1 MANSLNGAT
10 RKLLDGKLTLY
21 LRPNSSFWWAGFY
34 RDGKHVRFSTQSPV
48 LAVAETRATQ
58 WYYQQQLQT
67 AASLAKIPRAQTL
80 HQAVNLAIAQY
91 TQDAAQGR
99 RSERYVVTM
108 NRQMARL
115 TQLLPDMALAQVN
128 QSTWNLLKQQLL
140 HHSPSMAAGTLHRYQ
155 MALRIV
161 LNEAVR
167 NNQLTQAPRLLA
179 DFSMRSTPTPRT
191 WFELAEYQRLVS
203 HLRMQVECTRG
214 GNAAKHQ
221 AALELLDYVEFV
233 VASGLRLGEA
243 HNVRFC
249 DVCVIGETAGDEQR
263 QCLLI
268 RNIKGKRGR
277 DGSCKTHWDA
287 VAPFLRSIERRG
299 VGADW
304 HSSEKLVFEKPRVW
318 QFVKALRATGLRY
331 TQHRPPR
338 RRDLMSLR
346 HTYICFRLLEQVPVF
361 NIAINCRTSVS
372 MIERHYARYLSVEGV
387 KVNGT
392 VSVQELLGERKED
405 ALA

>member
-67 AASLAKIPRAQTL
+67 AASLAEIPRTQTL
-80 HQAVNLAIAQY
+80 HAAANLAIAQY

-99 RSERYVVTM
+99 RSERYVVTI

-115 TQLLPDMALAQVN
+115 TQLLPDMALAHVN

-140 HHSPSMAAGTLHRYQ
+140 KHAPGMAAGTLHRYQ

-167 NNQLTQAPRLLA
+167 HNQLAHAPRLLT
-179 DFSMRSTPTPRT
+179 DLSMRSTPTPRT
-191 WFELAEYQRLVS
+191 WFELDEYQRLLT
-203 HLRMQVECTRG
+203 HLRMQVECTRA
-214 GNAAKHQ
+214 GNARKHQ
-221 AALELLDYVEFV
+221 AAQELLDYVEFV
-233 VASGLRLGEA
+233 VASGLRMGEA

-249 DVCVIGETAGDEQR
+249 DVSVIADSADSQQR
-263 QCLLI
+263 ACLLI
-268 RNIKGKRGR
+268 RNIRGKRGR
-277 DGSCKTHWDA
+277 DGTCKTHWDA
-287 VAPFLRSIERRG
+287 VAPFLRTVARRG
-299 VGADW
+299 AAPDW
-304 HSSEKLVFEKPRVW
+304 AQSEQVLFERPRVW
-318 QFVKALRATGLRY
+318 QFVKALEATDLRY

-361 NIAINCRTSVS
+361 NIAINCRTSVG
-372 MIERHYARYLSVEGV
+372 MIERHYARYLNVETAQ
-387 KVNGT
+387 VNGA
-392 VSVQELLGERKED
+392 VSVRELLGRTD
-405 ALA
+405 DDC